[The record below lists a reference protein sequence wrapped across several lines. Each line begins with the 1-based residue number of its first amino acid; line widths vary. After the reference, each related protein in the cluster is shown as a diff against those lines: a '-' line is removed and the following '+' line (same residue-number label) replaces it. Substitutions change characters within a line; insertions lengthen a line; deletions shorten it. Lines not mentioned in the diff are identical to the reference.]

1 MKKLYRQF
9 RAEIDADK
17 ILKDTETLLNLELGQ
32 TFSCYHASAQK
43 TFEILRKTGI
53 PNAEIIPFPAD
64 GKTAFQDKITPIG
77 WEASVGKL
85 TILKACGIEP
95 GFVAADYRK
104 HPFHLIKGSVST
116 VPGGEILR
124 ILSHEQLLAG
134 EAPQDALVMIP
145 PGAGPMFS
153 DVLSRCLDLGAR
165 GLISDYAKNAE
176 EAPDGIQWC
185 NAFTER
191 ANWHASVDDRPFIAF
206 SVTPATGKLLRTA
219 IAYGEVKAEVESDGR
234 RLESTVDVVTALVPG
249 RRKEEFWI
257 LAHLYEP
264 LGNDNS
270 SGVAAA
276 IETARLILRH
286 GTPEFSLRLIFGL
299 EHYGFAAYASTRG
312 GNLSKEVI
320 GACNYD
326 AMYLRKNWTILFH
339 CAGPASPFHGNYL
352 FKMLA
357 DDLKNEPG
365 APEIIFQN
373 SFPCMYEDDSFLSDS
388 TTGVPTVWPI
398 RTGKNFWHNSKQTID
413 YVQKEEFATGTAIHT
428 AFVSSVIRPDERRL
442 ARVLP
447 SALEQL
453 REELSFAVGSQ
464 KEHLTRRFEILLQD
478 IGDFKRVYS
487 AETIDSMKKPL
498 RAEFKKLSEK
508 LSDEIP
514 HSLWRDYAEKLVPLR
529 LKTGLPYDLAD
540 VPPEERIPLPARVL
554 YGPLAAI
561 LADMDGKRNLAQI
574 LRMAE
579 HETRKLFGEAEIQK
593 LIRAV
598 LYLAGYGY
606 ISLQGFRGIMKKE
619 IVGALRHA
627 GVEKGDFLLVHSSL
641 SAFGWIDG
649 GAETVIE
656 ALKEAVG
663 PEGTFLLPA
672 FTSPFVFLGGPNRNP
687 AYRPFDPADLK
698 RIWTGALPKTLLVK
712 YPSAAKS
719 GHITHE
725 WCGLGKLADKAC
737 SAHLPDDPP
746 MGKRSPLEFA
756 LKQNGKLLHFGSPLG
771 ATTFLHLLEDRLDL
785 PGVETSLCKVKKANG
800 CTECVAVPRN
810 LPGHR
815 DFYQGIKDTI
825 KFFKAAADK
834 GLSSRETELGP
845 GKILSMNL
853 RELYEIG
860 LGLLKRDPFL
870 LLCDPEE
877 CLSCRRLRKDWE
889 GRRKKCSNRKKQ
901 GNAPPSN

>member
-1 MKKLYRQF
+1 MKTLYRKF
-9 RAEIDADK
+9 RTEVDADK
-17 ILKDTETLLNLELGQ
+17 ILKNTEELLNLELGQ

-43 TFEILRKTGI
+43 ALEILRETGI
-53 PNAEIIPFPAD
+53 PNAEKITFSAD
-64 GKTAFQDKITPIG
+64 GKTAYQDKITPIG
-77 WEASVGKL
+77 WEASVGRL
-85 TILKACGIEP
+85 TILKGSGIEP

-116 VPGGEILR
+116 APGGEILR
-124 ILSHEQLLAG
+124 LLSYEQLFAG
-134 EAPQDALVMIP
+134 EDPQDALVMIP
-145 PGAGPMFS
+145 PGGGPS
-153 DVLSRCLDLGAR
+153 VSNVIAQVLDLGAR
-165 GLISDYAKNAE
+165 GLVSDYAMNAE

-191 ANWHASVDDRPFIAF
+191 ANWHANTDDRPFIAF
-206 SVTPATGKLLRTA
+206 SVTPATGKRLRDA
-219 IAYGEVKAEVESDGR
+219 LANGEVKAKVESDGR
-234 RLESTVDVVTALVPG
+234 SFESTVDVVTALVPG

-276 IETARLILRH
+276 IETARLIMQK

-299 EHYGFAAYASTRG
+299 EYYGFAAYASTRG

-320 GACNYD
+320 GACDYD
-326 AMYLRKNWTILFH
+326 AMYLRKGWTILFH
-339 CAGPASPFHGNYL
+339 SAGPASPFHGNFL

-373 SFPCMYEDDSFLSDS
+373 SFPCMYDDDSFLSDS

-428 AFVSSVIRPDERRL
+428 AFVSSVIRPEERMLDRI
-442 ARVLP
+442 LP

-453 REELSFAVGSQ
+453 NEELSFAVGSA

-478 IGDFKRVYS
+478 MEDFKRSYP
-487 AETIDSMKKPL
+487 AEKIDPLKEPL

-514 HSLWRDYAEKLVPLR
+514 HSLWRDYAEKIVPMR
-529 LKTGLPYDLAD
+529 LKSGLPHDLAD
-540 VPPEERIPLPARVL
+540 VPPEERILLPDRVL

-561 LADMDGKRNLAQI
+561 LAAMNGERNLSQI

-579 HETRKLFGEAEIQK
+579 HETRTLLSETEIKQQ
-593 LIRAV
+593 IRAV
-598 LYLAGYGY
+598 LYLASHGYL
-606 ISLQGFRGIMKKE
+606 SLQGFRGITKEE

-641 SAFGWIDG
+641 SAFGRIDG

-672 FTSPFVFLGGPNRNP
+672 FTAPFVFLGGPNRNP
-687 AYRPFDPADLK
+687 SYRPFDPAELK
-698 RIWTGALPKTLLVK
+698 QIWTGALPKTLLAK
-712 YPSAAKS
+712 YPAAARS
-719 GHITHE
+719 RHITHG

-746 MGKRSPLEFA
+746 MGKRSPLESA
-756 LKQNGKLLHFGSPLG
+756 LEQN
-771 ATTFLHLLEDRLDL
+771 
-785 PGVETSLCKVKKANG
+785 
-800 CTECVAVPRN
+800 
-810 LPGHR
+810 
-815 DFYQGIKDTI
+815 
-825 KFFKAAADK
+825 
-834 GLSSRETELGP
+834 
-845 GKILSMNL
+845 
-853 RELYEIG
+853 
-860 LGLLKRDPFL
+860 
-870 LLCDPEE
+870 
-877 CLSCRRLRKDWE
+877 
-889 GRRKKCSNRKKQ
+889 
-901 GNAPPSN
+901 